1 MKHLI
6 MGTAGH
12 VDHGK
17 TALIKALTGI
27 DCDTHKQE
35 KERGITI
42 NLGFSHL
49 DLPSGT
55 SIGIIDVPG
64 HKNLIKTMVAGA
76 FGIDFVLLVIA
87 ADSGIMPQTIEHLN
101 IIEMLGVKKGIIA
114 LTKIDLVDEE
124 TLELAE
130 LEIIEYLEGSSLEN
144 APIVSV
150 SSVTGQGLNEL
161 IEHIASI
168 IPEISEKE
176 KGSFFRMY
184 IDRIFNITGIGY
196 VVTGS
201 VMNGEAKTGQELFLL
216 PGSRKKTKI
225 KSIERHGKQVKNI
238 FCGDR
243 AAINLSG
250 LKIDDFKRGVVL
262 SDIHIKETRIVDAVL
277 SLFDV
282 TAQLGIWSTV
292 IFHSGTIECMAKI
305 HLLDKKELKPKNKA
319 IVQIHLDKSAVLQKK
334 DKFIIR
340 NTSNDLTLGGGVI
353 FDTAPLHH
361 KRRTP
366 KLIESLNEVIE
377 ATLYSL
383 SLFEKAKNELKKE
396 KKPFLSNGLAKNI
409 NADEKEII
417 LELKENRDAGIQ
429 LYHVDG
435 KYILIYAQTDKKN
448 YDKIIDHLTQWH
460 QKNPLLE
467 TGFDVNEF
475 AGKMGYSSDNTG
487 KQYLKGLLERMHED
501 KVIERTVNTWKLVG
515 HSVKPD
521 PKTLK
526 QLNWLEGELK
536 NYQMQKPV
544 MVEIESS
551 AQLNK
556 ITKDRLKMLL
566 AYLTSTNQVYFHNN
580 DYIHSSVVDKCRNSL
595 LHELKNTENGINEK
609 EFRLLINGTKKI
621 CQLLLDIYE
630 KETIVVKKSFFIH
643 ITEKGKEL
651 L

>member
-1 MKHLI
+1 
-6 MGTAGH
+6 
-12 VDHGK
+12 
-17 TALIKALTGI
+17 
-27 DCDTHKQE
+27 
-35 KERGITI
+35 
-42 NLGFSHL
+42 
-49 DLPSGT
+49 
-55 SIGIIDVPG
+55 
-64 HKNLIKTMVAGA
+64 
-76 FGIDFVLLVIA
+76 
-87 ADSGIMPQTIEHLN
+87 
-101 IIEMLGVKKGIIA
+101 
-114 LTKIDLVDEE
+114 
-124 TLELAE
+124 
-130 LEIIEYLEGSSLEN
+130 
-144 APIVSV
+144 
-150 SSVTGQGLNEL
+150 
-161 IEHIASI
+161 
-168 IPEISEKE
+168 
-176 KGSFFRMY
+176 
-184 IDRIFNITGIGY
+184 
-196 VVTGS
+196 
-201 VMNGEAKTGQELFLL
+201 
-216 PGSRKKTKI
+216 
-225 KSIERHGKQVKNI
+225 
-238 FCGDR
+238 
-243 AAINLSG
+243 
-250 LKIDDFKRGVVL
+250 
-262 SDIHIKETRIVDAVL
+262 
-277 SLFDV
+277 
-282 TAQLGIWSTV
+282 
-292 IFHSGTIECMAKI
+292 
-305 HLLDKKELKPKNKA
+305 
-319 IVQIHLDKSAVLQKK
+319 
-334 DKFIIR
+334 
-340 NTSNDLTLGGGVI
+340 
-353 FDTAPLHH
+353 
-361 KRRTP
+361 
-366 KLIESLNEVIE
+366 
-377 ATLYSL
+377 
-383 SLFEKAKNELKKE
+383 
-396 KKPFLSNGLAKNI
+396 KNI
-409 NADEKEII
+409 NTDKKEII

-435 KYILIYAQTDKKN
+435 KYILIYAQTDKEN